1 MKLNRRPGSTI
12 GVVSAMILAVT
23 VLGLVV
29 LRPTSVVAGPARQ
42 TQSDMDK
49 LRSLTGQDFEI
60 QFMSMMIM
68 HHTMAITM
76 AQYAATNANHQE
88 VKDAAQTIIASQA
101 QEISQMTGWLKA
113 WYNATPIPNAMTPA
127 PGMGPSDIMNL
138 GNLKGDDFDKQFL
151 SMMIMHH
158 TSAIEMA
165 QLAPDRATHQE
176 LKTLAQNVIS
186 SQTSEKQEFTG
197 WLKAWY
203 NIDASQPA
211 PMPVGMPSTGGSD
224 GTAFAF
230 WLAVPLV
237 LAGSILMGGLVVRRR
252 S

>member
-1 MKLNRRPGSTI
+1 MKSKRMSGSIT
-12 GVVSAMILAVT
+12 GVVSAMILAVA
-23 VLGLVV
+23 VLGLVA
-29 LRPTSVVAGPARQ
+29 LRPTSAVAGPARQ

-68 HHTMAITM
+68 HHTSAIEM

-88 VKDAAQTIIASQA
+88 VKDAAQTIITSQS
-101 QEISQMTGWLKA
+101 QEISQMTGWLKT
-113 WYNATPIPNAMTPA
+113 WYNTTPIPNAMTPA
-127 PGMGPSDIMNL
+127 PGMGPSDMMNL

-186 SQTSEKQEFTG
+186 SQTSEIQEFTG

-203 NIDASQPA
+203 NIDASQPGN
-211 PMPVGMPSTGGSD
+211 MPAGMPSTGDSS
-224 GTAFAF
+224 AFAT
-230 WLAVPLV
+230 WLALPLA
-237 LAGSILMGGLVVRRR
+237 LAGSILFGGLILRRR
-252 S
+252 A

>member
-1 MKLNRRPGSTI
+1 MKLNRRHGGTI
-12 GVVSAMILAVT
+12 GVVSAMILAVA
-23 VLGLVV
+23 VLSLVV
-29 LRPTSVVAGPARQ
+29 LRPTSTVADPARQ
-42 TQSDMDK
+42 TQSDVDK

-60 QFMSMMIM
+60 QFMSMMI
-68 HHTMAITM
+68 
-76 AQYAATNANHQE
+76 
-88 VKDAAQTIIASQA
+88 V
-101 QEISQMTGWLKA
+101 
-113 WYNATPIPNAMTPA
+113 
-127 PGMGPSDIMNL
+127 
-138 GNLKGDDFDKQFL
+138 
-151 SMMIMHH
+151 HH

-186 SQTSEKQEFTG
+186 SQTSEKEEFTG

-224 GTAFAF
+224 STAFTF

-237 LAGSILMGGLVVRRR
+237 LAGSILMGGLVLRRR